1 MNRPSST
8 NPLSSIEEIK
18 SRAARL
24 AERLRGAAGE
34 KSSGGG
40 SARRGLTDD
49 LRHDFLDL
57 RSALFQRGVYDPVL
71 VRFDSATAP
80 SATNGEIADQLEAI
94 AGSLTI

>member
-8 NPLSSIEEIK
+8 NPLSTIEEIK

-24 AERLRGAAGE
+24 AERLRSAAGE
-34 KSSGGG
+34 KSGGG